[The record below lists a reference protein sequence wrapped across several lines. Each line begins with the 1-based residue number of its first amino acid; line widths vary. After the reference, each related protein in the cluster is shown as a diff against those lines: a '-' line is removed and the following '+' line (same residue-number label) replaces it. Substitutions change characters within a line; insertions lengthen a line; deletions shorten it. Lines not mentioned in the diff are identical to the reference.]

1 MHEPIPVTV
10 LTGFLGAGKT
20 TLLRH
25 MLQAEHGL
33 KLAVIENE
41 FSETPIDGQLL
52 GDKPVEL
59 LTLANGCVCCSIHV
73 ELEKALFLLLDKLDA
88 GELAFDRLVIECT
101 GLADPA
107 PVAQTFFADEELAQR
122 YVLDGIVTLVD
133 AVNAERHL
141 QEAIAQA
148 QVGFADRILLSKTDL
163 AEPEQVEALR
173 QRLVRINRR
182 APLRVVEHGRIDLA
196 ELLDI
201 RGFNLNADIAPA
213 PLLRPLAP
221 VGQSAD
227 RIRTLVLSSDQP
239 LDMTRLSA
247 FMEDLL
253 ERHGNSLLRY
263 KGVLDVAGDERR
275 LVFQGVLRLYGFD
288 WDEPWGEGETRQS
301 VLVFI
306 GDNLPEDEIRAGFAA
321 LAPLSR
327 REREKSK
334 KPGECRAFSCS
345 ADAYLP
351 YTGSLAQM
359 ALTFSR
365 TASTTDSSPMFCRM
379 SQIQPAS
386 SRHSVSPKPRVVTA
400 GVPMRRPEV
409 TNGERGSFGTL
420 FLFTVM

>member
-1 MHEPIPVTV
+1 VARVILEIAMHPEPIPVTV

-173 QRLVRINRR
+173 QRLARINRR

-221 VGQSAD
+221 LGLPAD
-227 RIRTLVLSSDQP
+227 RIGTLVLSSDQP
-239 LDMTRLSA
+239 LDMARLSA

-253 ERHGNSLLRY
+253 ERHGNALLRY
-263 KGVLDVAGDERR
+263 KGVLDVAGEERR

-288 WDEPWGEGETRQS
+288 WDEPWGEGEARQS

-306 GDNLPEDEIRAGFAA
+306 GDHLPEDEIRAGFA
-321 LAPLSR
+321 
-327 REREKSK
+327 EVE
-334 KPGECRAFSCS
+334 
-345 ADAYLP
+345 
-351 YTGSLAQM
+351 Q
-359 ALTFSR
+359 
-365 TASTTDSSPMFCRM
+365 
-379 SQIQPAS
+379 
-386 SRHSVSPKPRVVTA
+386 A
-400 GVPMRRPEV
+400 G
-409 TNGERGSFGTL
+409 G
-420 FLFTVM
+420 

>member
-1 MHEPIPVTV
+1 MSQAPIPVTV

-41 FSETPIDGQLL
+41 YSETPIDGQLL
-52 GDKPVEL
+52 GSAPVEL

-73 ELEKALFLLLDKLDA
+73 ELEKALYLLLDKLDKLDT

-107 PVAQTFFADEELAQR
+107 PVAQTFFADEELCSR

-133 AVNAERHL
+133 AANAERHL

-163 AEPEQVEALR
+163 VDAAAVEALS
-173 QRLVRINRR
+173 QRLARINRR
-182 APLRVVEHGRIDLA
+182 APIRVVEHGRIDLA

-201 RGFNLNADIAPA
+201 RGFNLNADVAPA
-213 PLLRPLAP
+213 PSLRPLLPAA
-221 VGQSAD
+221 SKD
-227 RIRTLVLSSDQP
+227 RIATLVLRSERP
-239 LDMTRLSA
+239 LDMQRVSE
-247 FMEDLL
+247 FMEGLL

-263 KGVLDVAGDERR
+263 KGVLAIAGEARR

-288 WDEPWGEGETRQS
+288 WDAEWAAGEPRES

-306 GDNLPEDEIRAGFAA
+306 GDNLPEEELRSGFAA
-321 LAPLSR
+321 LA
-327 REREKSK
+327 E
-334 KPGECRAFSCS
+334 
-345 ADAYLP
+345 
-351 YTGSLAQM
+351 
-359 ALTFSR
+359 
-365 TASTTDSSPMFCRM
+365 
-379 SQIQPAS
+379 
-386 SRHSVSPKPRVVTA
+386 
-400 GVPMRRPEV
+400 
-409 TNGERGSFGTL
+409 
-420 FLFTVM
+420 

>member
-1 MHEPIPVTV
+1 MHPEPIPVTV

-41 FSETPIDGQLL
+41 FSETPIDGPLL

-59 LTLANGCVCCSIHV
+59 LTLVNGCVCCSIHV

-88 GELAFDRLVIECT
+88 GELVFDRLVIECT

-141 QEAIAQA
+141 QDAIAQA

-173 QRLVRINRR
+173 QRLARINRR

-201 RGFNLNADIAPA
+201 RGFNLNADIAAA
-213 PLLRPLAP
+213 PLLRPLVP

-227 RIRTLVLSSDQP
+227 RIGTLVLSSDQP
-239 LDMTRLSA
+239 LDMARLSA

-288 WDEPWGEGETRQS
+288 WDEPWGEGEARQS

-321 LAPLSR
+321 LAPLSL
-327 REREKSK
+327 RER
-334 KPGECRAFSCS
+334 G
-345 ADAYLP
+345 
-351 YTGSLAQM
+351 
-359 ALTFSR
+359 
-365 TASTTDSSPMFCRM
+365 
-379 SQIQPAS
+379 
-386 SRHSVSPKPRVVTA
+386 
-400 GVPMRRPEV
+400 
-409 TNGERGSFGTL
+409 RG
-420 FLFTVM
+420 